1 MLFYKAWVES
11 RWRFICGAVAVTALS
26 ILFVRLHPILIPQ
39 WRLGLALQD
48 PHAIKPR
55 WLPLG
60 VSDYRFYIWHF
71 LFDFRLQNLWVLLA
85 IVLSFGGLLREHA
98 NGTVA
103 FSLSL
108 PVTRNRWLISRV
120 LIAFLETTVLA
131 WIPAVVVPI
140 ASVSVGQSYPIGQG
154 FAHGLLMAGVGSVF
168 VGLAAFLSLILR
180 GEYTPLAVTLA
191 MLAVP
196 YLVLQEWARR
206 VSWARKIDIAH
217 VMAGAW
223 LLTWRDVPWLAIAMV
238 CLLTALFL
246 GLAARQGRRLEF

>member
-1 MLFYKAWVES
+1 V
-11 RWRFICGAVAVTALS
+11 G
-26 ILFVRLHPILIPQ
+26 P
-39 WRLGLALQD
+39 
-48 PHAIKPR
+48 
-55 WLPLG
+55 
-60 VSDYRFYIWHF
+60 
-71 LFDFRLQNLWVLLA
+71 
-85 IVLSFGGLLREHA
+85 
-98 NGTVA
+98 

-180 GEYTPLAVTLA
+180 GQYSPLVVTLA

>member
-1 MLFYKAWVES
+1 M
-11 RWRFICGAVAVTALS
+11 
-26 ILFVRLHPILIPQ
+26 
-39 WRLGLALQD
+39 
-48 PHAIKPR
+48 
-55 WLPLG
+55 
-60 VSDYRFYIWHF
+60 SDYRFYVWHF
-71 LFDFRLQNLWVLLA
+71 LFDFRLQNLWVLFA
-85 IVLSFGGLLREHA
+85 IVLSVGGLLREHA
-98 NGTVA
+98 DGTAV

-108 PVTRNRWLISRV
+108 PVTRNRWLISRIS
-120 LIAFLETTVLA
+120 IAFLETTVLA
-131 WIPAVVVPI
+131 LIPAAVVPI

-180 GEYTPLAVTLA
+180 GEYTPLVMTLA

-223 LLTWRDVPWLAIAMV
+223 LLTWRDVPWLALAVV
-238 CLLTALFL
+238 CLMTVLFL

>member
-1 MLFYKAWVES
+1 MLLYKAWVES
-11 RWRFICGAVAVTALS
+11 RWRFVCGAVAVTALS

-39 WRLGLALQD
+39 WQVALQD

-98 NGTVA
+98 NGAVA

-108 PVTRNRWLISRV
+108 PVTRNRWLLSRV
-120 LIAFLETTVLA
+120 SIAFLETTVLA
-131 WIPAVVVPI
+131 VIPAIVVPI
-140 ASVSVGQSYPIGQG
+140 VSVSVGQSYPMGQG

-180 GEYTPLAVTLA
+180 GEYSPLAVTLA
-191 MLAVP
+191 MLAAP

-223 LLTWRDVPWLAIAMV
+223 LLTWGDVPWLAIVVV
-238 CLLTALFL
+238 CLLTGLFL

>member
-1 MLFYKAWVES
+1 MA
-11 RWRFICGAVAVTALS
+11 G
-26 ILFVRLHPILIPQ
+26 
-39 WRLGLALQD
+39 
-48 PHAIKPR
+48 IKPR

-108 PVTRNRWLISRV
+108 PVTRNRWLISRIS
-120 LIAFLETTVLA
+120 IAFLETTVLA
-131 WIPAVVVPI
+131 LIPAAVVPI

-180 GEYTPLAVTLA
+180 GGYTPLVMTLA

-223 LLTWRDVPWLAIAMV
+223 LLTWRDVPWLALAVV
-238 CLLTALFL
+238 CLMTVLFL

>member
-1 MLFYKAWVES
+1 MLLYKAWVES
-11 RWRFICGAVAVTALS
+11 RWRFICGAAAVTALS

-39 WRLGLALQD
+39 WQLALQD

-71 LFDFRLQNLWVLLA
+71 LFDFRLQNLWVLFA
-85 IVLSFGGLLREHA
+85 IVLSVGGLLREHA

-108 PVTRNRWLISRV
+108 PVTRNRWIMSRV
-120 LIAFLETTVLA
+120 LVTLLETTVLA
-131 WIPAVVVPI
+131 LVPAVVVPI
-140 ASVSVGQSYPIGQG
+140 ASVSVGQSYPMGQG
-154 FAHGLLMAGVGSVF
+154 FAHGLLMVGVGSVF
-168 VGLAAFLSLILR
+168 VGLSALLSLILR
-180 GEYTPLAVTLA
+180 GEYTPLVVTLA

-223 LLTWRDVPWLAIAMV
+223 LLTWSNVPWFAIVMV
-238 CLLTALFL
+238 CLLTVLFL
-246 GLAARQGRRLEF
+246 GLAAMQGSRLEF

>member
-11 RWRFICGAVAVTALS
+11 RWRFICGALALTALS

-39 WRLGLALQD
+39 WQVALQD

-60 VSDYRFYIWHF
+60 VSDYRFYVWHF
-71 LFDFRLQNLWVLLA
+71 LFDFRLQNVWVLFA

-98 NGTVA
+98 NGTGV

-120 LIAFLETTVLA
+120 LIALLETSVLSCV
-131 WIPAVVVPI
+131 PAFVVPI

-168 VGLAAFLSLILR
+168 VGLAAFLSLVLR
-180 GEYTPLAVTLA
+180 GEYAPLVVTLA
-191 MLAVP
+191 ILAVP
-196 YLVLQEWARR
+196 YLILQEWARR

-217 VMAGAW
+217 VMAGPW
-223 LLTWRDVPWLAIAMV
+223 LLTWGNVPWLATAVV
-238 CLLTALFL
+238 CLLTMLSL